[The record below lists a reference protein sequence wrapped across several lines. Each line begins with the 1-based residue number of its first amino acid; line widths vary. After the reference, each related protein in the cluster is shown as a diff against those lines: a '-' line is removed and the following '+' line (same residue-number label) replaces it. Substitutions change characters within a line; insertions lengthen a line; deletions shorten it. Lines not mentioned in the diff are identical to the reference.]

1 MLMIDG
7 FTANVIGLLGS
18 ALIVF
23 AYAYNVYA
31 KAVNAFV
38 YNGTNLIGALLL
50 TLSLMVHFNL
60 ASLLLEFVWMAIA
73 VGGLWKAYQDHLR
86 QQP

>member
-1 MLMIDG
+1 MIDG
-7 FTANVIGLLGS
+7 FSANVIGILGS
-18 ALIVF
+18 ALIVS

-31 KAVNAFV
+31 ETVSAFV

-60 ASLLLEFVWMAIA
+60 ASLLLEIVWIIIA
-73 VGGLWKAYQDHLR
+73 VGGLVKAYRDQAGLR
-86 QQP
+86 P

>member
-1 MLMIDG
+1 MIDG
-7 FTANVIGLLGS
+7 FSANVIGLLGS

-23 AYAYNVYA
+23 AYGYNVYA

-50 TLSLMVHFNL
+50 SLSLMVHFNL
-60 ASLLLEFVWMAIA
+60 ASLLLEIVWIIIA
-73 VGGLWKAYQDHLR
+73 VGGLVKAYRDQARLR
-86 QQP
+86 P

>member
-1 MLMIDG
+1 MLNG
-7 FTANVIGLLGS
+7 FWANVVGILGS

-86 QQP
+86 PKP

>member
-1 MLMIDG
+1 MMSG
-7 FTANVIGLLGS
+7 FLANIIGIIGS
-18 ALIVF
+18 ILIVS

-31 KAVNAFV
+31 KAVNAFI
-38 YNGTNLIGALLL
+38 YNGTNLLGALLL

-60 ASLLLEFVWMAIA
+60 ASFLLEIVWIIIA
-73 VGGLWKAYQDHLR
+73 VGGLWKAYQNHAR

>member
-1 MLMIDG
+1 MIDG
-7 FTANVIGLLGS
+7 FSANVIGILGS

-31 KAVNAFV
+31 KTVSAFV

-60 ASLLLEFVWMAIA
+60 ASFLLEIVWIIIA
-73 VGGLWKAYQDHLR
+73 VGGLWKAYRDHAR
-86 QQP
+86 QGS

>member
-1 MLMIDG
+1 MIDG
-7 FTANVIGLLGS
+7 FSANVIGILGGI
-18 ALIVF
+18 LIAF

-31 KAVNAFV
+31 KTVSAFF

-60 ASLLLEFVWMAIA
+60 ASFLLEIVWIIIA
-73 VGGLWKAYQDHLR
+73 VGGLWKACRDHAG
-86 QQP
+86 QGS

>member
-1 MLMIDG
+1 MLDD
-7 FTANVIGLLGS
+7 FSANVIGILGS
-18 ALIVF
+18 ILIVS

-31 KAVNAFV
+31 RSVNPFI

-60 ASLLLEFVWMAIA
+60 ASLLLEIVWIGIA
-73 VGGLWKAYQDHLR
+73 LGGLWKAYQGHAGQR
-86 QQP
+86 P